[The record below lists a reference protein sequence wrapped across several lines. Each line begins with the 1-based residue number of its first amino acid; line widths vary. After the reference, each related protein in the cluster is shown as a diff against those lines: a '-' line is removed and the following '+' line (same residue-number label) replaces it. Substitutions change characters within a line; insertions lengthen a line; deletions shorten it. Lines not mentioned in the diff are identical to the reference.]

1 MVNYSEFIP
10 ILGGIIVILV
20 GGALIKKFPDT
31 QTPKNTNTGI
41 LRGGKKTKR
50 HKKK

>member
-10 ILGGIIVILV
+10 ILGGIIVILI

-31 QTPKNTNTGI
+31 TDTSI

-50 HKKK
+50 YKKK